1 MSIRTAKCY
10 NHVRMPTYQ
19 EILRSQQQRLRAQ
32 ACIGKRAAQ
41 YLQIAKFCDSHP
53 VSVRKIRQKML
64 RYTALFVQNN
74 IRVKP
79 LDYGCVRALPKEDV
93 QPGD

>member
-1 MSIRTAKCY
+1 MLSSFSHANVRRDITGSATQTSRTS
-10 NHVRMPTYQ
+10 MPR
-19 EILRSQQQRLRAQ
+19 ENAQ
-32 ACIGKRAAQ
+32 D
-41 YLQIAKFCDSHP
+41 LQIAKFCDSHS

-64 RYTALFVQNN
+64 RYIALIVQNN